1 MNSDILFERD
11 MLFPTDDTFEPGSVN
26 IKVYGP
32 NKNVKIPVVIESK
45 SGHSPLKHIDS
56 IVRIMQADIFDRLII
71 DVKKNVDLYIRAD
84 SELSARYGNHKYV
97 RVDYLPDGIEVEGI
111 EL

>member
-1 MNSDILFERD
+1 MNSDVLFERD
-11 MLFPTDDTFEPGSVN
+11 MLFPTDNPLEPGSVH

-45 SGHSPLKHIDS
+45 TSHSPLKYIDV
-56 IVRIMQADIFDRLII
+56 IVRIIQADIFDRLTI
-71 DVKKNVDLYIRAD
+71 DVKKNVDIYIRAD
-84 SELSARYGNHKYV
+84 SELSAKYDNHKYV
-97 RVDYLPDGIEVEGI
+97 RVDYSEGGITVEGI

>member
-1 MNSDILFERD
+1 MNSDVLFERD
-11 MLFPTDDTFEPGSVN
+11 MLFPTDDALEPGSVH
-26 IKVYGP
+26 IKVYVR

-45 SGHSPLKHIDS
+45 TSHSPLKYIDV

-71 DVKKNVDLYIRAD
+71 DIKKNVDIYICAD
-84 SELSARYGNHKYV
+84 SELSAMYGNHKYV
-97 RVDYLPDGIEVEGI
+97 RVDYSTDGIAVEGV

>member
-11 MLFPTDDTFEPGSVN
+11 MLYPTDDTLEPGSVH
-26 IKVYGP
+26 IKVYAP
-32 NKNVKIPVVIESK
+32 DKNVKIPVVIESK
-45 SGHSPLKHIDS
+45 TSHSPLKYIDV

-71 DVKKNVDLYIRAD
+71 DVKKNVDIYIRAD
-84 SELSARYGNHKYV
+84 SELSAKYGNHKFI
-97 RVDYLPDGIEVEGI
+97 RVDYSANGITVEGI